1 MGKPVYLSL
10 SKLVVSKLV
19 TYEIWKNH
27 VEPKYGEKAK
37 FCYIDTDNFLVCITT
52 KHIYKRSWKKMFKQ
66 DLIKL

>member
-19 TYEIWKNH
+19 TYEIWKDH

-37 FCYIDTDNFLVCITT
+37 FCYIDKDNFLVCITT
-52 KHIYKRSWKKMFKQ
+52 KHIYKRS
-66 DLIKL
+66 